1 MLKILEG
8 PKCFLNNYFY
18 TNRVQIF
25 KTNVKI
31 SFKQNSKKIPQSF
44 SHNKRFQN
52 SIQKKKKKK
61 LFLRRG
67 VYYTFLL
74 KRCITILRM
83 NNLKTPTK
91 FLSVIVLNSK
101 CDSER

>member
-1 MLKILEG
+1 MLKFPSNKI
-8 PKCFLNNYFY
+8 PKKFHNLFHI
-18 TNRVQIF
+18 TKGF
-25 KTNVKI
+25 KTQ
-31 SFKQNSKKIPQSF
+31 FE
-44 SHNKRFQN
+44 
-52 SIQKKKKKK
+52 KKKEKKK

-74 KRCITILRM
+74 KRCITILRI

-91 FLSVIVLNSK
+91 FLFVIVLNSK

>member
-1 MLKILEG
+1 MLKCPSNKI
-8 PKCFLNNYFY
+8 PKNFQNLFHI
-18 TNRVQIF
+18 TKGF
-25 KTNVKI
+25 KTQ
-31 SFKQNSKKIPQSF
+31 F
-44 SHNKRFQN
+44 
-52 SIQKKKKKK
+52 KKKKKK

-91 FLSVIVLNSK
+91 FLFVIVLNSK